1 MITTTQGVIL
11 GVVEGLTEF
20 LPVSSTGH
28 LILVDKLL
36 LGGDEAAAAEQ
47 VARDA
52 FNIVIQLGALAAV
65 VIYYRRLLW
74 RMARGLF
81 RKDPQAWRLT
91 VSLGIA
97 FMPAAVVG
105 LLTHTWIKGFLFGVW
120 PVVGA
125 LAFGGVAMIGVEKER
140 SRRNLVGFEG
150 LDGVTPRR
158 ALVIGIAQCA
168 ALWPG
173 MSRSM
178 STIVGGQLAGL
189 STATAAEFSF
199 LLSLPTLGAAC
210 LFDLAQT
217 GPAILEAG
225 NGPLPLAAGLLTS
238 ALVAWIVI
246 GSFLRY
252 LKSHGLIPFGIYRLV
267 IAGVLAAVVLA
278 RQG

>member
-1 MITTTQGVIL
+1 MITTTQAFIL

-28 LILVDKLL
+28 LILVDKLF
-36 LGGDEAAAAEQ
+36 LGGNQAAAAEQ
-47 VARDA
+47 AARDA

-65 VIYYRRLLW
+65 VIYYRHLLW
-74 RMARGLF
+74 RTFRGLF

-91 VSLGIA
+91 LSLGIA
-97 FMPAAVVG
+97 FLPAAVVG
-105 LLTHTWIKGFLFGVW
+105 LLAHVWIKEFLFGVW

-125 LAFGGVAMIGVEKER
+125 LAFGGIAMIGVEKER
-140 SRRNLVGFEG
+140 ARRNLTGFEG

-178 STIVGGQLAGL
+178 STIVGGQVAGL

-217 GPAILEAG
+217 GPGILEAG
-225 NGPLPLAAGLLTS
+225 RGPLPLAAGLATS
-238 ALVAWIVI
+238 AFVAWIVI

-252 LKSHGLIPFGIYRLV
+252 LKSHGLIPFGIYRIG
-267 IAGVLAAVVLA
+267 IAAALTLIVLAHH
-278 RQG
+278 G